1 MKLYKDYLEEEI
13 RNKKK
18 AEDEKKLRE
27 YGEDFDGSPV
37 IIYEPDTIVQT
48 GRKVVKGVV
57 TLLIF
62 IAICAAIGALLIYA
76 GTKM

>member
-13 RNKKK
+13 RNNKK

-62 IAICAAIGALLIYA
+62 IAICAAIGALLIYV

>member
-13 RNKKK
+13 RNNKK

-48 GRKVVKGVV
+48 GRKVAKGII

-62 IAICAAIGALLIYA
+62 IAICAAVGALLIYA
-76 GTKM
+76 GMTI

>member
-13 RNKKK
+13 RNNKK

-48 GRKVVKGVV
+48 GRKDRKSVV
-57 TLLIF
+57 
-62 IAICAAIGALLIYA
+62 
-76 GTKM
+76 

>member
-13 RNKKK
+13 RNNKKV
-18 AEDEKKLRE
+18 EDEKKLRE

-62 IAICAAIGALLIYA
+62 IAICAAIGALLIYE

>member
-13 RNKKK
+13 RNNKK

-48 GRKVVKGVV
+48 GRKVVKGII

-62 IAICAAIGALLIYA
+62 IAICAAVGALLIYV
-76 GTKM
+76 GMKM